1 MSCVIVIRKARAD
14 DEPARAALI
23 RSSYA
28 GYNRDA
34 FFLFFFQELTLQMG
48 VLLGAVL
55 FIFCGVSLR
64 ALLLLPPALAAAVQ
78 LAVWITHAAIADKR
92 VQEMRKESVGLV
104 AEYHGPLV
112 AEPRRL
118 RPTVV
123 VAEHWRPGGD
133 GPLHTQVV
141 GTASVSEFWGPE
153 PAGWLHGLAVHAD
166 WRRRGAGAAL
176 ARAAALCVQAGALH
190 AVLSELQ
197 SAAAC
202 TLRGQGFRP
211 RAAYHRRLCG
221 ARLTL
226 ALQHLAVD
234 LPTHV

>member
-133 GPLHTQVV
+133 GPLHTQVCGGHGQRV
-141 GTASVSEFWGPE
+141 GVLGPG
-153 PAGWLHGLAVHAD
+153 ARGLAARARGA
-166 WRRRGAGAAL
+166 RRLAAARGGRGAGA
-176 ARAAALCVQAGALH
+176 RGGA
-190 AVLSELQ
+190 VCTGGC
-197 SAAAC
+197 SA
-202 TLRGQGFRP
+202 
-211 RAAYHRRLCG
+211 CG
-221 ARLTL
+221 A
-226 ALQHLAVD
+226 Q
-234 LPTHV
+234 